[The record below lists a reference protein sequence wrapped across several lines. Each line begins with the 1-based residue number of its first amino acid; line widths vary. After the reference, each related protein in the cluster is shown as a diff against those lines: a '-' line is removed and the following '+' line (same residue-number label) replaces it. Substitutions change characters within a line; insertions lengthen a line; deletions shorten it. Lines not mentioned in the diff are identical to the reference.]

1 MVNVEGSGSIERQ
14 VAVESTL
21 CFMTVLELIEL
32 LRNRMAQINDVNS
45 PNGSINPRVIERLGE
60 SASLQSLLVAEILDP
75 EVEYPLAILRGGVP
89 KRLHHDLQVFP
100 EIVDKIVFHTELGE
114 VSYDDVRDDLK
125 RRPGAQNVSMQR
137 DLEELAKIRR
147 NLARRAV

>member
-1 MVNVEGSGSIERQ
+1 MVNVEGRGIERQ
-14 VAVESTL
+14 VAVSPL
-21 CFMTVLELIEL
+21 CFDRSRADRL

-89 KRLHHDLQVFP
+89 KRLHHDLQVFRKLSTNRLP
-100 EIVDKIVFHTELGE
+100 
-114 VSYDDVRDDLK
+114 Y
-125 RRPGAQNVSMQR
+125 GA
-137 DLEELAKIRR
+137 
-147 NLARRAV
+147 